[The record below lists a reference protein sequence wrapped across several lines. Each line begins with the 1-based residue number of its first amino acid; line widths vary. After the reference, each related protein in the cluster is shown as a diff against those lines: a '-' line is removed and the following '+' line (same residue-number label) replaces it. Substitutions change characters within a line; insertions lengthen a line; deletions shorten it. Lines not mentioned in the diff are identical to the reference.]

1 MRVLSVFMLLHLF
14 ILTSCKDASCPNEM
28 VELKKGSKSFCID
41 KYENYI
47 IGYAKDGKP
56 YRYAPKF
63 ESVIKKDGK
72 FFPGNIFDRSQ
83 LKDKIYARAAKGITP
98 TDNISWIEAE
108 IACKNSGKR
117 LCTEE
122 EWNFACSG
130 PKNQNYPYGNEYNED
145 LCNSF
150 EYNKKRNQLT
160 ILPSGYLNR
169 CDNGYGVMDLSGNL
183 WEWID
188 GTDSSK
194 NLKLVKGGGF
204 SNSGYDE
211 DTLSCKKNRYQ
222 PPDVRLSGV
231 GFRCCKD
238 R

>member
-1 MRVLSVFMLLHLF
+1 MKNYFLLISLVLIFF
-14 ILTSCKDASCPNEM
+14 SCKEQRCPEEM
-28 VELKKGSKSFCID
+28 VELSNGSKSFCID
-41 KYENYI
+41 RYENYI
-47 IGYAKDGKP
+47 IGYSKDGKS
-56 YRYAPKF
+56 YRYSPKY

-72 FFPGNIFDRSQ
+72 YYPGNIFNKSD
-83 LKDKIYARAAKGITP
+83 LKDKIYARSAKGMVP
-98 TDNISWIEAE
+98 TDNISWLEAD

-117 LCTEE
+117 LCKEE

-130 PKNQNYPYGNEYNED
+130 EKKQNYPYGNEYNED
-145 LCNSF
+145 FCNSF

-160 ILPSGYLNR
+160 ILPAGYIEKCN
-169 CDNGYGVMDLSGNL
+169 NGKGVFDLSGNL

-194 NLKLVKGGGF
+194 SLKLVKGGGF
-204 SNSGYDE
+204 ANSGYDE
-211 DTLSCKKNRYQ
+211 ESLSCIKNRYQ

-238 R
+238 K